1 MDLVIHRTRITVASG
16 ELAFQKVDA
25 LIHPTNN
32 FLWFSSGFSLAL
44 KRQGGE
50 NLESDAIAMGPIL
63 IGEAVAT
70 PAGRLPCRMLI
81 HAAGWGQDMR
91 TDAGKVHRAVAA
103 ALRLASRNNCLTAA
117 IPPVG
122 ADIGAFP
129 LVRAVEA
136 TFLSIVEHCLH
147 DTTLRE
153 IRFLAPDSTVESI
166 LRNLI
171 SSALSASP
179 PEGQEEPK
187 EE

>member
-1 MDLVIHRTRITVASG
+1 MELVIQRTRITVASG
-16 ELAFQKVDA
+16 ELAFQQVDA

-32 FLWFSSGFSLAL
+32 FLWFASGFSQAL

-50 NLESDAIAMGPIL
+50 NLEAEAIALGPIL

-70 PAGRLPCRMLI
+70 KAGRLPCKMLI
-81 HAAGWGQDMR
+81 HTAAWGQDMR
-91 TDAGKVHRAVAA
+91 TDASKIHRAVAS
-103 ALRLASRNNCLTAA
+103 ALRLAVRNDCETAA

-122 ADIGAFP
+122 ADVGEFS

-147 DTTLRE
+147 ETTLRE
-153 IRFLAPDSTVESI
+153 IRFLATDRSVE
-166 LRNLI
+166 LFLNNLI
-171 SSALSASP
+171 QSALSAAP
-179 PEGQEEPK
+179 PEGESESK